1 VFKQYYKKYNTGRS
15 SAMNTNR
22 IDNRLEEAASRL
34 GWSRTVYASRRD
46 VYLALITLAGS
57 KNTVE
62 VSLTDL
68 AIQSR
73 RSRPLVVQA
82 VADLVMAGLV
92 TSHVPIKDPQRQKP
106 CRYELV

>member
-1 VFKQYYKKYNTGRS
+1 
-15 SAMNTNR
+15 M
-22 IDNRLEEAASRL
+22 IDKRLEEAALHL
-34 GWSRTVYASRRD
+34 GWSRTVFASRRD

-57 KNTVE
+57 QNMAE

-73 RSRPLVVQA
+73 RSRPLVVLA

-92 TSHVPIKDPQRQKP
+92 ISHVPIKDPQRQKP
-106 CRYELV
+106 CRYDLV

>member
-1 VFKQYYKKYNTGRS
+1 
-15 SAMNTNR
+15 MDTNL
-22 IDNRLEEAASRL
+22 IDNRLEAAASRL
-34 GWSRTVYASRRD
+34 GWSRTVFASRRD

-57 KNTVE
+57 KSVAE
-62 VSLTDL
+62 VSFTDL
-68 AIQSR
+68 AIQAR

-92 TSHVPIKDPQRQKP
+92 ISHVPLKDPQRQKP